1 MYVQIFSLTDHA
13 QALHGRYQ
21 GAYNGINAEIQTS
34 ELKDGVLK
42 ISKDSKANQ
51 ANLPAEYFNDA
62 KIILAYRHSDTGI
75 LTGTSETLFSIS
87 KTPWED
93 LPGLA
98 FQSIDKKTLI
108 VKLWAQEMKLKA
120 GEMYRI
126 HFGKTIV
133 YIKNF
138 GFVDEVKWT
147 DEILENGPSLLHA
160 DEPNQNISIAPDAGS
175 GLQIKMGQETQN

>member
-21 GAYNGINAEIQTS
+21 GNYNGINADLQTS
-34 ELKDGVLK
+34 ELKNGVLH

-51 ANLPAEYFNDA
+51 STLPSDYFDEA
-62 KIILAYRHSDTGI
+62 KIILTYRHSDTGI
-75 LTGTSETLFSIS
+75 LNGTSETLFSIS
-87 KTPWED
+87 KTPWTD
-93 LPGLA
+93 MPGLA
-98 FQSIDKKTLI
+98 FQSIDKKTLV
-108 VKLWAQEMKLKA
+108 VKLWSQEMRLKV
-120 GEMYRI
+120 GDLYRI

-147 DEILENGPSLLHA
+147 DEVLVDGASTLHA
-160 DEPNQNISIAPDAGS
+160 EEPTQNISIAPESGS
-175 GLQIKMGQETQN
+175 GIQVKMGQETQN